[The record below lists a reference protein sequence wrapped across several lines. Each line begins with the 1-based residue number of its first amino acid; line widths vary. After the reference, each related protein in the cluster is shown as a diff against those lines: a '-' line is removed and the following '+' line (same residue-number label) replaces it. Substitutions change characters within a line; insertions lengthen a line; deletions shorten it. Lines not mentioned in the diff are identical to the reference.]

1 MRPLRVRTSD
11 PRARAP
17 GSGRRR
23 QLGGALP
30 ASGPGGQ
37 TPVLGTHVKPHS
49 SVRGVH
55 CRTGAGVPAPQV
67 ASGSWSPR
75 CAFTGRWRLP
85 GRRLRV
91 WSGTRGAH
99 GHTSRSASRCDEG
112 PWSDLTPSGC
122 CVGGSGA
129 CGEEQTLQPGPEPAG
144 DPPARRRGAQ
154 RGVLGPGGRRG
165 PGSRHQAPSRRRG
178 LSAPPRPPAPA
189 SVSTRRCPP
198 TLRVPASGQPAVR
211 ARAAAPPRRAP
222 PAASAL
228 PCCASSGAPV
238 AAVAAVTVV
247 LGGDARVQAG
257 GGLSSSGPAR
267 AQVPR
272 AAPSPPRCGSAP
284 PDDSRE
290 TSTRLALD
298 VLRPRASFLW
308 HRGACREQ
316 PFRCKFKLIYLPSVR
331 LTGFCI

>member
-1 MRPLRVRTSD
+1 M
-11 PRARAP
+11 
-17 GSGRRR
+17 
-23 QLGGALP
+23 
-30 ASGPGGQ
+30 
-37 TPVLGTHVKPHS
+37 KPHS

-75 CAFTGRWRLP
+75 CAFTGLWRLP
-85 GRRLRV
+85 GQRLRV

-129 CGEEQTLQPGPEPAG
+129 CGEAQTLQPGPEPAG

-198 TLRVPASGQPAVR
+198 TLRRPGLRTASR
-211 ARAAAPPRRAP
+211 ARSCCGPAAPGSARGLR
-222 PAASAL
+222 SAL
-228 PCCASSGAPV
+228 LCVIRSPCGRR
-238 AAVAAVTVV
+238 
-247 LGGDARVQAG
+247 GRG
-257 GGLSSSGPAR
+257 
-267 AQVPR
+267 
-272 AAPSPPRCGSAP
+272 RCGVRRRREG
-284 PDDSRE
+284 PDR
-290 TSTRLALD
+290 RWAL
-298 VLRPRASFLW
+298 VLRPCSCP
-308 HRGACREQ
+308 G
-316 PFRCKFKLIYLPSVR
+316 PPGSSVSAALR
-331 LTGFCI
+331 VCPAR

>member
-1 MRPLRVRTSD
+1 MLRARDGSVLGRGDRYVAAALGPGRATRLIDSGGQLLLSCWMVTALAPCQSLGTGGRRTGSSRTVVALEGPVRPLRVRTSD

-55 CRTGAGVPAPQV
+55 CRTGAGVPAPRV

-99 GHTSRSASRCDEG
+99 GHTPRSASRCDEG

-144 DPPARRRGAQ
+144 DPPARRRGAR

-165 PGSRHQAPSRRRG
+165 PGSRLQAPSRRRG

-198 TLRVPASGQPAVR
+198 TLRRPGLRTASR
-211 ARAAAPPRRAP
+211 ARSCCGPAAPGSARGLR
-222 PAASAL
+222 SAL
-228 PCCASSGAPV
+228 
-238 AAVAAVTVV
+238 
-247 LGGDARVQAG
+247 
-257 GGLSSSGPAR
+257 LSRHQEPLWPPW
-267 AQVPR
+267 PR
-272 AAPSPPRCGSAP
+272 S
-284 PDDSRE
+284 
-290 TSTRLALD
+290 
-298 VLRPRASFLW
+298 LW
-308 HRGACREQ
+308 C
-316 PFRCKFKLIYLPSVR
+316 
-331 LTGFCI
+331 